1 MCPGS
6 WLSEIKQH
14 RRLAM
19 PQATHASRLWL
30 SECDAVAA
38 AARILAS
45 DAALHVGHEYLLTG
59 TERIDF
65 TQLAELLGE
74 VLR

>member
-1 MCPGS
+1 MTYLNVAS
-6 WLSEIKQH
+6 WLMFNVPWFLAAEIKQH

-30 SECDAVAA
+30 SECDVSAA

-45 DAALHVGHEYLLTG
+45 ESALHVGHE
-59 TERIDF
+59 
-65 TQLAELLGE
+65 
-74 VLR
+74 